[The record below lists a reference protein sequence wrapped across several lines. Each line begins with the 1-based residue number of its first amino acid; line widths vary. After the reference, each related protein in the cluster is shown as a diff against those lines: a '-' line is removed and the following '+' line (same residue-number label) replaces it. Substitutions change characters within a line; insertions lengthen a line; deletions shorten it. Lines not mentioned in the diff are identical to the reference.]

1 MKNLI
6 NSLIIIFTITQATF
20 SQIVQVG
27 AGSYTT
33 SFPGV
38 DEAGRNS
45 YPSGEPQLSGPAAN
59 RHIPTN
65 DWWSSVIKN
74 NHVSNLFNYPM
85 SLKTTNQGLVVSY
98 IPWGVYDDQ
107 DPIIIGLSGLN
118 ANYASV
124 YDFSDWTVTMDWT
137 DNNNSF
143 QSTAGIG
150 MPFLYFTKDSE
161 SIVEIEINLGTVD
174 VSDEIIIVEDARNGA
189 DFIIYAPEGSVW
201 EQNGSTY
208 TSVLNGNNY
217 WSMAM
222 VPQSQSDL
230 SEIATEY
237 QKYAYVFPQNTSVS
251 WSYDQ
256 NSSSVLTEFL
266 VDVEVKE
273 GQYSNVLQGLLPHQ
287 WDNLSNDSPYPNEH
301 SYATVRGEMKTLD
314 GNSFITENNFKG
326 ILPTLPSLVNYSLG
340 FNPAELQN
348 KISQI
353 ENDELQTWT
362 DSYNDGQLMN
372 RLIQTARIANKIGD
386 LEARDSM
393 LETIKSRLE
402 NWLTANSS
410 EVAFIFY
417 YNDTWSTLI
426 GYPAGHGQDNNI
438 NDHHFHWGYFIH
450 AASFVEQFY
459 PGWANDWGEM
469 VNHLIR
475 DAASSYRNDSHYPFL
490 RSFSPFAGHC
500 WANGFATFPQGND
513 QESSSESMQFNS
525 SLIHWGSITG
535 NNEIRDLG
543 IYLYTTEQT
552 AIEEYWFDM
561 YNRNFSPTHPYSL
574 VSRVWGN
581 AYDNGTFWTNDI
593 AASYGI
599 EMYPI
604 HGGSL
609 YLGHNLDYVQTLWN
623 EIVSN
628 TGILNNEVNPNLWHD
643 VYWKY
648 LSFIDPQ
655 TAIDLYDSYPDR
667 ILKFGISDAQT
678 YYWLHSMNA
687 IGSVRSNIFADH
699 PIAASFENN
708 NDGELTYV
716 AHNYSN
722 TPITVTFSDGFQL
735 EVPAEEMVTNRGSN
749 ITGTISSD
757 FNQAYINGSANLL
770 VQTEN
775 QNVSRVEYYDG
786 TELLGEIFTYPYEYT
801 ATNLSI
807 GMHNMYAKIYS
818 GSNLGVTNIFNI
830 QVGEQQPYIGS
841 FFQIPGVIE
850 SGKYD
855 SYEGGVGQNISYYDN
870 SQYNEGGYRSNEY
883 VDAAYFNDM
892 EGPTLGWIE
901 SGEWVEYSVIVE
913 TQGYYNVN
921 FRCASNISNGGGPFY
936 FEIDGYRISN
946 DIFVENTGDWDNW
959 INQNVE
965 DIELNT
971 GEHIIRVVFSDGG
984 FNLGKMTF
992 SFDRDLDYYHP
1003 IANAGDDLLI
1013 ILPET
1018 TAILNG
1024 DLSQDDDTNTLNF
1037 YWEQIF
1043 GPTVVVFS
1051 DQYIDN
1057 PEIFELAEGTYKFK
1071 LTVNDGEH
1079 FSSDY
1084 VYIFVSSTSDFPPNV
1099 SLNTSE
1105 MNDSYY
1111 FGSPIQI
1118 FASANDIDGTITLVE
1133 FYDSQTKIGEDDSH
1147 PYSFQWDNATV
1158 GIHQISAH
1166 ATDNDGLTSVSEVY
1180 SIEVVEAPEC
1190 TGGPDNGDYTYEFS
1204 DDLNNPTLTFIPSAE
1219 HVGNPTCIL
1228 YYSTSGTPPGYYVT
1242 PNIPFQIVA
1251 SEGEIIQFYYT
1262 YSYNGLESNTAD
1274 NPHTYEIGSCNSGQL
1289 TNEEDLVPVIYSLYQ
1304 NHPNPFNPVTTLRYD
1319 LPENS
1324 FVNINIYDL
1333 MGRNIRS
1340 LVKSQQ
1346 TVGYRSIQWNAT
1358 NNLGEPV
1365 SAGMYIYMI
1374 QAGEFRQARKMVLLK

>member
-230 SEIATEY
+230 SEIANEY
-237 QKYAYVFPQNTSVS
+237 QKYAYVFPQSTSVS

-475 DAASSYRNDSHYPFL
+475 DAASSDRNDSHYPFL

-801 ATNLSI
+801 ATNLSL

-1346 TVGYRSIQWNAT
+1346 TAGYRSIQWNAT

>member
-230 SEIATEY
+230 SEIANEY
-237 QKYAYVFPQNTSVS
+237 QKYAYVFPQSTSVS

-475 DAASSYRNDSHYPFL
+475 DAASSDRNDSHYPFL

-708 NDGELTYV
+708 NDGEVTYV